1 MLQVIGHTMSY
12 DKYDKF
18 VLNRR
23 DDYFMM
29 KWQLIGVFGKKHE
42 HFIANSDNE
51 DEIRVWADVHG
62 ITIEKTIEDY
72 SFGQFINVGNQ
83 YGSFGQVIN
92 TSNQYD

>member
-42 HFIANSDNE
+42 HFL
-51 DEIRVWADVHG
+51 
-62 ITIEKTIEDY
+62 KC
-72 SFGQFINVGNQ
+72 
-83 YGSFGQVIN
+83 
-92 TSNQYD
+92 